1 MPNDIRLKY
10 INNCQIQSETT
21 NENIP
26 PSASKDEVDKI
37 NQGNG
42 ETEKASIIT
51 KMQRKFFESA
61 LPEVTSIFLDV

>member
-26 PSASKDEVDKI
+26 PSVSKDEVDKI
-37 NQGNG
+37 NLGNG
-42 ETEKASIIT
+42 ETEK
-51 KMQRKFFESA
+51 
-61 LPEVTSIFLDV
+61 PV